1 MGRGRSRGPYGG
13 RRQGL
18 TGNQLKILGIVAI
31 LIDNIGAVVI
41 QGGILHGTDSALYH
55 AVLLTPSGHYWVIA
69 GQVCRYVGRLGFP
82 ILAYLTAEEFVRTR
96 DRRWYAVRMLLF
108 ALLSEVPFDLAVY
121 HTMYYPHYQ
130 NMMFTLFAG
139 VLVMA
144 VMESTQNP
152 EEPQPN
158 KKFIKILAAVI
169 AFAAVIAVA
178 ALAYVKM
185 TTKDPKQV
193 VIDAFENVFPEGQV
207 YPSEEL
213 FGLKDFAET
222 VKTADSQGGLTL
234 KMDSCSDATVNAYAG
249 SGLRF
254 EAKDD
259 KTNGRSF
266 FNMGVIYSGMDLA
279 NLNAYY
285 GDDTLMLAVPE
296 LSAKV
301 FTVDLGE
308 GLADRI
314 KNSPTVGPLLEQN
327 GVDVE
332 GMAVY
337 FTELMDEAEKAQTE
351 GRQPFDVE
359 ALINRYKEGCK
370 AQENFKAALT
380 VEKAAKGTYTIDG
393 AQVSCKGYN
402 VTVSKDSMIEFLR
415 QSSDFFLQDETL
427 KADFMRQ
434 LETTVKMSEL
444 MGGTMSGTG
453 TMSAEEMQQQSY
465 EEAKKMVDQMI
476 EYLDKALTD
485 VNMTVYVDK
494 KGRLAA
500 VEGSTNLYVEDT
512 DVSEEGYIALTFSC
526 QLQGGAYL
534 TQNALASIT
543 LEDATDTVSIDM
555 VKQGSY
561 DKSVLTSDLSL
572 DLTVPGDE
580 TYNFTYTSTYDSK
593 DGSYHLSGEVGGNGS
608 QLVKISA
615 EGAVDQLEKGKSVH
629 VNIDSLE
636 TSIMDDSVNV
646 VLSGEYYY
654 QPLEGEISPLEGETM
669 DVLSATEEDW
679 TNVGMEMLFGVM
691 GLGSQM
697 GVSMY

>member
-1 MGRGRSRGPYGG
+1 MKCTKCGAEQEADVKFCTQCGAPMEHEDQTPENNGPEPADKEPASGVEAV
-13 RRQGL
+13 
-18 TGNQLKILGIVAI
+18 KSEEPAS
-31 LIDNIGAVVI
+31 GAE
-41 QGGILHGTDSALYH
+41 
-55 AVLLTPSGHYWVIA
+55 AVKTEEPASGAETVK
-69 GQVCRYVGRLGFP
+69 
-82 ILAYLTAEEFVRTR
+82 AEEPA
-96 DRRWYAVRMLLF
+96 DEAEAVK
-108 ALLSEVPFDLAVY
+108 AEEPAAEAENVKTEEPAPAAV
-121 HTMYYPHYQ
+121 T
-130 NMMFTLFAG
+130 
-139 VLVMA
+139 V
-144 VMESTQNP
+144 P

-615 EGAVDQLEKGKSVH
+615 EGAVDQLERE
-629 VNIDSLE
+629 N
-636 TSIMDDSVNV
+636 
-646 VLSGEYYY
+646 
-654 QPLEGEISPLEGETM
+654 P
-669 DVLSATEEDW
+669 
-679 TNVGMEMLFGVM
+679 
-691 GLGSQM
+691 
-697 GVSMY
+697 SM

>member
-1 MGRGRSRGPYGG
+1 MKCTKCGAEQEADVKFCTQCGAPMEHEDQTPENNGPEPAD
-13 RRQGL
+13 
-18 TGNQLKILGIVAI
+18 KEPAS
-31 LIDNIGAVVI
+31 GAE
-41 QGGILHGTDSALYH
+41 
-55 AVLLTPSGHYWVIA
+55 AVKSEEPASGAEAVKTEEPA
-69 GQVCRYVGRLGFP
+69 SGAETVK
-82 ILAYLTAEEFVRTR
+82 AEEPA
-96 DRRWYAVRMLLF
+96 DEAEAVK
-108 ALLSEVPFDLAVY
+108 AEEPAAEAENVKTEEPAPAAV
-121 HTMYYPHYQ
+121 T
-130 NMMFTLFAG
+130 
-139 VLVMA
+139 V
-144 VMESTQNP
+144 P

-249 SGLRF
+249 SG
-254 EAKDD
+254 
-259 KTNGRSF
+259 
-266 FNMGVIYSGMDLA
+266 MDLA

-308 GLADRI
+308 GLAERI

>member
-1 MGRGRSRGPYGG
+1 
-13 RRQGL
+13 
-18 TGNQLKILGIVAI
+18 
-31 LIDNIGAVVI
+31 
-41 QGGILHGTDSALYH
+41 
-55 AVLLTPSGHYWVIA
+55 
-69 GQVCRYVGRLGFP
+69 
-82 ILAYLTAEEFVRTR
+82 
-96 DRRWYAVRMLLF
+96 
-108 ALLSEVPFDLAVY
+108 
-121 HTMYYPHYQ
+121 
-130 NMMFTLFAG
+130 
-139 VLVMA
+139 
-144 VMESTQNP
+144 
-152 EEPQPN
+152 
-158 KKFIKILAAVI
+158 
-169 AFAAVIAVA
+169 
-178 ALAYVKM
+178 
-185 TTKDPKQV
+185 
-193 VIDAFENVFPEGQV
+193 
-207 YPSEEL
+207 
-213 FGLKDFAET
+213 
-222 VKTADSQGGLTL
+222 
-234 KMDSCSDATVNAYAG
+234 
-249 SGLRF
+249 
-254 EAKDD
+254 
-259 KTNGRSF
+259 
-266 FNMGVIYSGMDLA
+266 MGVIYSGMDLA

-285 GDDTLMLAVPE
+285 GDDTLMLAIPE
-296 LSAKV
+296 LSGKV
-301 FTVDLGE
+301 FTVDLGD

-332 GMAVY
+332 GMAAY
-337 FTELMDEAEKAQTE
+337 FTELMDEAEKVQTE
-351 GRQPFDVE
+351 GKQPFDME

-380 VEKAAKGTYTIDG
+380 VEKADKGTYTMDG

-402 VTVSKDSMIEFLR
+402 VTVSKDSMIEFIR

-453 TMSAEEMQQQSY
+453 NMSAEEMQQQSY
-465 EEAKKMVDQMI
+465 EEAKNMVDQMI

-500 VEGSTNLYVEDT
+500 VEGSTNLRLDDT
-512 DVSEEGYIALTFSC
+512 DVSEEGYRAVTFSC

-555 VKQGSY
+555 VKQGTY

-572 DLTVPGDE
+572 DLSVPGDGA
-580 TYNFTYTSTYDSK
+580 YNFTYTSTYDSK

-615 EGAVDQLEKGKSVH
+615 TGAVDQLEKGKSVH

-669 DVLSATEEDW
+669 DVLSATEEEW

-691 GLGSQM
+691 GLCSQL
-697 GVSMY
+697 GISMY

>member
-1 MGRGRSRGPYGG
+1 MKCTKCGAEQEADVKFCTQCGAPMEHEDQTPENNGPEPADKEPASGVEAV
-13 RRQGL
+13 
-18 TGNQLKILGIVAI
+18 KSEEPAS
-31 LIDNIGAVVI
+31 GAE
-41 QGGILHGTDSALYH
+41 
-55 AVLLTPSGHYWVIA
+55 AVKTEEPASGAETVK
-69 GQVCRYVGRLGFP
+69 
-82 ILAYLTAEEFVRTR
+82 AEEPA
-96 DRRWYAVRMLLF
+96 DEAEAVK
-108 ALLSEVPFDLAVY
+108 AEEPAAEAENVKTEEPAPAAV
-121 HTMYYPHYQ
+121 T
-130 NMMFTLFAG
+130 
-139 VLVMA
+139 V
-144 VMESTQNP
+144 P

-500 VEGSTNLYVEDT
+500 VEGSANLYVEDT

-615 EGAVDQLEKGKSVH
+615 EGAVDQLERE
-629 VNIDSLE
+629 N
-636 TSIMDDSVNV
+636 
-646 VLSGEYYY
+646 
-654 QPLEGEISPLEGETM
+654 P
-669 DVLSATEEDW
+669 
-679 TNVGMEMLFGVM
+679 
-691 GLGSQM
+691 
-697 GVSMY
+697 SM

>member
-1 MGRGRSRGPYGG
+1 MM
-13 RRQGL
+13 L
-18 TGNQLKILGIVAI
+18 
-31 LIDNIGAVVI
+31 LIDVSGSRDFGSVNVMKKEVITEIAATLAFSAIQNNDKIGVVFFSDKI
-41 QGGILHGTDSALYH
+41 EKFIPPQKGKKHILYIIRELIDFHPEETRTDISQ
-55 AVLLTPSGHYWVIA
+55 VLK
-69 GQVCRYVGRLGFP
+69 
-82 ILAYLTAEEFVRTR
+82 YLTNAI
-96 DRRWYAVRMLLF
+96 
-108 ALLSEVPFDLAVY
+108 
-121 HTMYYPHYQ
+121 
-130 NMMFTLFAG
+130 
-139 VLVMA
+139 
-144 VMESTQNP
+144 
-152 EEPQPN
+152 
-158 KKFIKILAAVI
+158 KKRCTAFLISDFI
-169 AFAAVIAVA
+169 
-178 ALAYVKM
+178 
-185 TTKDPKQV
+185 D
-193 VIDAFENVFPEGQV
+193 
-207 YPSEEL
+207 
-213 FGLKDFAET
+213 
-222 VKTADSQGGLTL
+222 
-234 KMDSCSDATVNAYAG
+234 
-249 SGLRF
+249 
-254 EAKDD
+254 
-259 KTNGRSF
+259 
-266 FNMGVIYSGMDLA
+266 
-279 NLNAYY
+279 
-285 GDDTLMLAVPE
+285 
-296 LSAKV
+296 
-301 FTVDLGE
+301 
-308 GLADRI
+308 
-314 KNSPTVGPLLEQN
+314 
-327 GVDVE
+327 
-332 GMAVY
+332 
-337 FTELMDEAEKAQTE
+337 
-351 GRQPFDVE
+351 
-359 ALINRYKEGCK
+359 KEG
-370 AQENFKAALT
+370 FKDALT

-465 EEAKKMVDQMI
+465 EEAKKLVDQMI

-500 VEGSTNLYVEDT
+500 VEGSTNLYVENT
-512 DVSEEGYIALTFSC
+512 DVSEEGYIAVTFSC

-555 VKQGSY
+555 VKQGTY

-615 EGAVDQLEKGKSVH
+615 TGAVDQLEKGKSVH

>member
-1 MGRGRSRGPYGG
+1 MKCTKCGAEQEADVKFCTQCGAPMEHEDQTPENNGPEP
-13 RRQGL
+13 
-18 TGNQLKILGIVAI
+18 TDTEPAS
-31 LIDNIGAVVI
+31 GAE
-41 QGGILHGTDSALYH
+41 
-55 AVLLTPSGHYWVIA
+55 AVKSEEPASGAEAVK
-69 GQVCRYVGRLGFP
+69 
-82 ILAYLTAEEFVRTR
+82 AEEPAAEAETVKAEEPAAEAENVKAEETAPA
-96 DRRWYAVRMLLF
+96 AVT
-108 ALLSEVPFDLAVY
+108 V
-121 HTMYYPHYQ
+121 
-130 NMMFTLFAG
+130 
-139 VLVMA
+139 
-144 VMESTQNP
+144 P

-158 KKFIKILAAVI
+158 KKFIKILAAVVAI
-169 AFAAVIAVA
+169 AAVIAVA

-308 GLADRI
+308 GLAERI

-465 EEAKKMVDQMI
+465 EEAKKLVDQMI

-500 VEGSTNLYVEDT
+500 VEGSTNLYVENT
-512 DVSEEGYIALTFSC
+512 DVSEEGYIAVTFSC

-555 VKQGSY
+555 VKQGTY

-593 DGSYHLSGEVGGNGS
+593 DGSYHLSGEVGRKWLTACEDFRYRRSGPAG
-608 QLVKISA
+608 
-615 EGAVDQLEKGKSVH
+615 KGKIRPCEH
-629 VNIDSLE
+629 
-636 TSIMDDSVNV
+636 
-646 VLSGEYYY
+646 
-654 QPLEGEISPLEGETM
+654 
-669 DVLSATEEDW
+669 
-679 TNVGMEMLFGVM
+679 
-691 GLGSQM
+691 
-697 GVSMY
+697 